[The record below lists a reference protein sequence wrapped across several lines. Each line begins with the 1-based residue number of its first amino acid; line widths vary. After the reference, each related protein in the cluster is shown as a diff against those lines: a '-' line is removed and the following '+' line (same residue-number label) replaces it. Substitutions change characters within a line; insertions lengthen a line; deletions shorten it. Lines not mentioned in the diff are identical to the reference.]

1 MLRDTRGKG
10 LENPAGGQVPLV
22 MVGRASPVAPS
33 TDEWQ
38 ALHSFGFAPQC
49 SSKMLKL
56 VRWIPPLH
64 DFSLNV
70 DGACKG
76 NPSDC
81 GGGGC
86 IRDSQGNVHLAFAH
100 FYGVGTRM
108 LAEIRALSDG
118 LRLASAIGHRIS
130 IVYSDSQVI
139 AHSMKEDRVVSW
151 QSFRWWR
158 EARRILMQNGISLLH
173 VYRETNQVA
182 DSLANFAILSRQNN
196 VYRGANNLPHPCKGP
211 VVLLIG
217 GVGTSSPIG
226 GGCTLLVES
235 LRTAFD

>member
-1 MLRDTRGKG
+1 MVLLPECSFAVT
-10 LENPAGGQVPLV
+10 PMHVYVWCSAGCAAPPVYRTCMCHGVV
-22 MVGRASPVAPS
+22 EAAWSEEGASNHMRRPTARRFLHLKNIIEVVYQVAPS
-33 TDEWQ
+33 IDEWQ

-76 NPSDC
+76 NPGDC

-86 IRDSQGNVHLAFAH
+86 IQDSQGNVHLAFAH
-100 FYGVGTRM
+100 FYGVGTSM

-118 LRLASAIGHRIS
+118 LSLVSAIGYRIS

-139 AHSMKEDRVVSW
+139 AHSIKEDRVV
-151 QSFRWWR
+151 
-158 EARRILMQNGISLLH
+158 LL
-173 VYRETNQVA
+173 T
-182 DSLANFAILSRQNN
+182 
-196 VYRGANNLPHPCKGP
+196 
-211 VVLLIG
+211 G
-217 GVGTSSPIG
+217 GVETSSPIG